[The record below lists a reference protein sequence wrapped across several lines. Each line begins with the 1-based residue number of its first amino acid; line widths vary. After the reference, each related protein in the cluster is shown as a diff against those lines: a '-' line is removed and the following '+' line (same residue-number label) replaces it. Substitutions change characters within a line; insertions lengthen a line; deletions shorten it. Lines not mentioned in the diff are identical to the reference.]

1 MAKLLQTK
9 RDGVCSS
16 CETRLEIGSS
26 AYWSQAER
34 TLTCTA
40 CYSATEV
47 RPAARF
53 RPAAIAVSTSLASA
67 LPPPSPL
74 LVTQTV
80 PAWPSPSP
88 SPSPAPLAATQPPPP
103 KRPPA
108 PPPGATVPPVP
119 PAAITLE
126 NRPVDV
132 AGWSAQREYDRRSAK
147 ELARKESK
155 IEQDAKW
162 REDIKQQRPIL
173 GRIVA
178 ATTPRPQIGPES
190 QSTTAWKV
198 GAEGERRV
206 AEIVDQ
212 IAGAEAL
219 HDRLMPGSRAANVD
233 HIAVTPS
240 GVYVIDAKK
249 YTGRLE
255 ERNVGGVF
263 RPDLRLYVN
272 GRDRTKLAAGVTSQ
286 VEAVR
291 DLLASVPG
299 FANVH
304 VGGVLCFI
312 GCDWAKLR
320 TFTINGVTAI
330 WPRGLSEY
338 LNGCTDQAVDVASVA
353 AHLST
358 TLKQPTR

>member
-1 MAKLLQTK
+1 MAKLLKTK

-47 RPAARF
+47 RPATSS
-53 RPAAIAVSTSLASA
+53 RPAAMAVSTSLASA
-67 LPPPSPL
+67 LPPPPPL

-80 PAWPSPSP
+80 PAWPSPP
-88 SPSPAPLAATQPPPP
+88 PPPLAATQPPSPP
-103 KRPPA
+103 PERPPA
-108 PPPGATVPPVP
+108 PPPAATAPPAP
-119 PAAITLE
+119 PAATIPE

-132 AGWSAQREYDRRSAK
+132 AGGSAQREYDRRSAK
-147 ELARKESK
+147 ELARKKSK
-155 IEQDAKW
+155 IEEDAKW
-162 REDIKQQRPIL
+162 REEIKQQRPIL
-173 GRIVA
+173 GRIFA

-198 GAEGERRV
+198 GAQGERRV
-206 AEIVDQ
+206 AEILDQ

-219 HDRLMPGSRAANVD
+219 HDRLMPGSRAANID
-233 HIAVTPS
+233 HIAVTRS

-249 YTGRLE
+249 YAGRLE

-291 DLLASVPG
+291 TVLENVPG
-299 FANVH
+299 FGNVH

-338 LNGCTDQAVDVASVA
+338 LNGCTDQAVDVAAVA

>member
-47 RPAARF
+47 RPAASF

-80 PAWPSPSP
+80 PAWPSP
-88 SPSPAPLAATQPPPP
+88 
-103 KRPPA
+103 PPA
-108 PPPGATVPPVP
+108 PN
-119 PAAITLE
+119 I
-126 NRPVDV
+126 
-132 AGWSAQREYDRRSAK
+132 
-147 ELARKESK
+147 
-155 IEQDAKW
+155 
-162 REDIKQQRPIL
+162 
-173 GRIVA
+173 
-178 ATTPRPQIGPES
+178 
-190 QSTTAWKV
+190 
-198 GAEGERRV
+198 
-206 AEIVDQ
+206 
-212 IAGAEAL
+212 
-219 HDRLMPGSRAANVD
+219 D

-249 YTGRLE
+249 YAGRLE
-255 ERNVGGVF
+255 ERNVGGAF
-263 RPDLRLYVN
+263 RPDQRLYVN

-338 LNGCTDQAVDVASVA
+338 LIGCTDQAVDVASVA